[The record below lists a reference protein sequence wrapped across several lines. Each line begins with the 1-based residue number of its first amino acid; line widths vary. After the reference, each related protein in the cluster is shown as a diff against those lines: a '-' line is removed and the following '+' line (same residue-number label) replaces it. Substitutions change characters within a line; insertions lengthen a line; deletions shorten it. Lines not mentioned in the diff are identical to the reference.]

1 MGYGT
6 VVATV
11 LVCVVVLASLALL
24 ADASS
29 NVAVDDARTLS
40 AMAELEGERMR
51 SDVEVVELWS
61 VASDVV
67 HARVKNTGSVS
78 IRVRDFWAIDIIYL
92 YTDPAGE
99 KIVVWL
105 KHDQEPPYDP
115 DTWHLCG
122 VEGDVVN
129 PIDIAAGTGIWDPGE
144 VIEVELYLSRPV
156 DPAKPWALV
165 FVLPNGVRALA
176 SGGG

>member
-6 VVATV
+6 VIAAV
-11 LVCVVVLASLALL
+11 LVCAVVLTSLALL
-24 ADASS
+24 ADTSS
-29 NVAVDDARTLS
+29 NVAVDNARTLS

-51 SDVEVVELWS
+51 SDVEIVELWDM
-61 VASDVV
+61 AGTIV
-67 HARVKNTGSVS
+67 HVRVKNTGSVS

-92 YTDPAGE
+92 YTDPTGE
-99 KIVVWL
+99 EIVIWL
-105 KHDQEPPYDP
+105 KYDPEPPYDP
-115 DTWHLCG
+115 DTWRLCG

-129 PIDIAAGTGIWDPGE
+129 PIDVAARTGVWDPGE
-144 VIEVELYLSRPV
+144 IIEVELYLSRPV

-176 SGGG
+176 AGGG